1 MAADGYEYW
10 STEYLSAD
18 GYEYWSTAD
27 GYKYCSTEYL
37 AADGYEYLAVDIFLR
52 VDPDLTV
59 IPSGPTDVVLLYS
72 THVLC
77 KQYLLYIIQIHNLEG
92 TFVF

>member
-1 MAADGYEYW
+1 MAADGFEYWCTEYLAADSYEYW
-10 STEYLSAD
+10 SS
-18 GYEYWSTAD
+18 
-27 GYKYCSTEYL
+27 EYL

>member
-18 GYEYWSTAD
+18 GYEYWSTEYLSAD

-77 KQYLLYIIQIHNLEG
+77 KQYLL
-92 TFVF
+92 